1 MPTTFMGRD
10 NNNNPCYH
18 VRKGDG
24 LSVAD
29 MKAGVQDDTLFHS
42 SLPYLQVVETIDVG
56 MSGEYSYGYDN
67 LKVFNFP
74 ANLNNYLNN
83 RYICLV
89 SALLSDGSRVNIE
102 NIPLI
107 SSMVSEGLYDFGTRF
122 IRPRSSASMSFAAI
136 NGFSFLN
143 TAIGSGSLGDI
154 STEGLRTNGY
164 WPDNTNLAC
173 SAGSGSILQA
183 GSRTCIYRSKRIGAY
198 AYLSPVSIR
207 FIILNITSLS
217 SYINYSTINY
227 SGDIK
232 ISPGGFFIGGSNIL
246 SGKGFLSVGS
256 TNVGNGGFAQSNDYI
271 GTSKMSLGNLN
282 SLALPFGSSLYRFTN
297 TGVSELNGYL
307 SNSGMVITA
316 PSGGGTVSQKEQ
328 WSSESQAS
336 SLVSTYSGK
345 LSLDTFKISNIPS
358 NISGCIFTK
367 DNLTVNGVQL
377 YSPNNSNLININTQ
391 PARLYIGAVQGLNV
405 AGFTNGY
412 TEVVATVSVQK
423 PNSKL
428 GILYNISHFGHN
440 TDVVITCAGIGS
452 TNNITFDMAAQSGS
466 EYLGANLAIL
476 NIGDT
481 IPICV
486 CNSSSVVEISLMA
499 AQGQYAYG
507 GVGGGVTYLF
517 YRLDINTIQI
527 LRRYSKFTF
536 NNSPGNTTLS
546 TPGFYLNY
554 LQMTTSSIG

>member
-1 MPTTFMGRD
+1 M
-10 NNNNPCYH
+10 
-18 VRKGDG
+18 
-24 LSVAD
+24 
-29 MKAGVQDDTLFHS
+29 
-42 SLPYLQVVETIDVG
+42 
-56 MSGEYSYGYDN
+56 
-67 LKVFNFP
+67 
-74 ANLNNYLNN
+74 
-83 RYICLV
+83 
-89 SALLSDGSRVNIE
+89 
-102 NIPLI
+102 
-107 SSMVSEGLYDFGTRF
+107 
-122 IRPRSSASMSFAAI
+122 
-136 NGFSFLN
+136 
-143 TAIGSGSLGDI
+143 
-154 STEGLRTNGY
+154 
-164 WPDNTNLAC
+164 
-173 SAGSGSILQA
+173 
-183 GSRTCIYRSKRIGAY
+183 
-198 AYLSPVSIR
+198 
-207 FIILNITSLS
+207 
-217 SYINYSTINY
+217 
-227 SGDIK
+227 
-232 ISPGGFFIGGSNIL
+232 
-246 SGKGFLSVGS
+246 
-256 TNVGNGGFAQSNDYI
+256 GNGGFAQSNDYI
-271 GTSKMSLGNLN
+271 GTSKMSLSNLN

-377 YSPNNSNLININTQ
+377 YSPDNSNLININTE

-412 TEVVATVSVQK
+412 TEVIATVAVQK

-486 CNSSSVVEISLMA
+486 CNSSSVVEISLMT

-507 GVGGGVTYLF
+507 GIGGGVTYLF

-527 LRRYSKFTF
+527 LRRYSKFAF

>member
-10 NNNNPCYH
+10 NNGRPCYH
-18 VRKGDG
+18 VRKADG
-24 LSVAD
+24 VTVSAMKSGVA
-29 MKAGVQDDTLFHS
+29 DDTLFHS

-56 MSGEYSYGYDN
+56 LSGEYSYKYDN

-89 SALLSDGSRVNIE
+89 SALLSDGSRVNVE

-107 SSMVSEGLYDFGTRF
+107 SSMVSEGLYDFGTQS
-122 IRPRSSASMSFAAI
+122 INPMSWGSMSFAAI

-143 TAIGSGSLGDI
+143 AAINSATLGDI
-154 STEGLRTNGY
+154 STEGLAIKGF
-164 WPDNTNLAC
+164 WPDNTNLSC

-183 GSRTCIYRSKRIGAY
+183 TSRTCIYRSKRIGAY

-207 FIILNITSLS
+207 FIVLNITSLS
-217 SYINYSTINY
+217 SYINYTTMNY
-227 SGDIK
+227 SGDIL
-232 ISPGGFFIGGSNIL
+232 ISHSGFFIGGSNIL

-256 TNVGNGGFAQSNDYI
+256 TSIGNGSYAKANDYI
-271 GTSKMSLGNLN
+271 GISKMSLGNLN

-297 TGVSELNGYL
+297 PGVSTLNGYL
-307 SNSGMVITA
+307 SSSGMVLSA
-316 PSGGGTVSQKEQ
+316 PSGGGSVSQKEQ
-328 WSSESQAS
+328 WSSGSRES
-336 SLVSTYSGK
+336 SLVSTYSDK
-345 LSLDTFKISNIPS
+345 LTLDTFKISNIPS
-358 NISGCIFTK
+358 NISGCVFTK

-377 YSPNNSNLININTQ
+377 YSPDNSNLININTE

-405 AGFTNGY
+405 SNFTNGY
-412 TEVVATVSVQK
+412 TEVVSTIAVQK

-428 GILYNISHFGHN
+428 GILYNISHFGHS
-440 TDVVITCAGIGS
+440 TDIVISCAGIRT
-452 TNNITFDMAAQSGS
+452 TNTITFDMAAQSSS
-466 EYLGANLAIL
+466 EFLGANLAIL

-499 AQGQYAYG
+499 AEGRYDYAGIG
-507 GVGGGVTYLF
+507 GSVTYLF

-527 LRRYSKFTF
+527 LRRYSIFKF
-536 NNSPGNTTLS
+536 SKAGYTTIS

-554 LQMTTSSIG
+554 LQMTTTSIG

>member
-10 NNNNPCYH
+10 NNGKPCYH
-18 VRKGDG
+18 VRKTNG

-56 MSGEYSYGYDN
+56 LSGEYSYNYDN

-89 SALLSDGSRVNIE
+89 SALLSDGSRVNVE

-107 SSMVSEGLYDFGTRF
+107 SSMLSEGLYDFGTAS
-122 IRPRSSASMSFAAI
+122 INPRSSGSMSFAAI
-136 NGFSFLN
+136 NGFYFLN
-143 TAIGSGSLGDI
+143 AAIGSATLGDI
-154 STEGLRTNGY
+154 STEGLLTKGF
-164 WPDNTNLAC
+164 WPDNTNLTC

-183 GSRTCIYRSKRIGAY
+183 TSRACIYRSKRIGAY

-207 FIILNITSLS
+207 FIVLNITSLS
-217 SYINYSTINY
+217 SYINYTTMNY
-227 SGDIK
+227 SGDIR
-232 ISPGGFFIGGSNIL
+232 ISSSGFFIGGSNIL

-256 TNVGNGGFAQSNDYI
+256 TSIGNGGYVQANDYVGI
-271 GTSKMSLGNLN
+271 SKMSLGNLN

-297 TGVSELNGYL
+297 PGVSTLNGYL
-307 SNSGMVITA
+307 SDSGMVVSA
-316 PSGGGTVSQKEQ
+316 PSGGGSVSQKEQ
-328 WSSESQAS
+328 WSSQSRES

-345 LSLDTFKISNIPS
+345 LMLDTFKISNIPS
-358 NISGCIFTK
+358 NISGCVFTK

-377 YSPNNSNLININTQ
+377 YSPNNSNLININTE
-391 PARLYIGAVQGLNV
+391 PARLYIGAVQGLSV
-405 AGFTNGY
+405 SGFTNGY
-412 TEVVATVSVQK
+412 TEVVATVAVQK

-440 TDVVITCAGIGS
+440 TDVVITCAGIS
-452 TNNITFDMAAQSGS
+452 NANTITFDMAAQSTS
-466 EYLGANLAIL
+466 EFLGANLAIL

-499 AQGQYAYG
+499 AEGRYNYG
-507 GVGGGVTYLF
+507 GIGGGVTYLF

-527 LRRYSKFTF
+527 LRRYSKFNF
-536 NNSPGNTTLS
+536 SNAGSTTIS

-554 LQMTTSSIG
+554 LQMTTTSIG